1 MFAKGVALDDLN
13 RPQDAIAVYDAL
25 IARFG
30 EESGAE
36 IREQVAWAMIGK
48 GESQGKMNRS
58 EDAIAAYDA
67 LITRFGSVS
76 EPEIRK
82 HVAKAKQAKEALAR

>member
-1 MFAKGVALDDLN
+1 MAKRL
-13 RPQDAIAVYDAL
+13 P
-25 IARFG
+25 
-30 EESGAE
+30 
-36 IREQVAWAMIGK
+36 MIGK